1 MYEIAVTGLYLLFS
15 KPLLKLASWVFKGS
29 FKKHVEEELQY
40 SFKENITLLSEYIT
54 DGFNSS
60 AGPAYL
66 DFRFNIDSVQVD
78 RIFVTEQG
86 LKTNTEIYGASR
98 VYYGL

>member
-1 MYEIAVTGLYLLFS
+1 M
-15 KPLLKLASWVFKGS
+15 FKGS

-54 DGFNSS
+54 EGFNSS
-60 AGPAYL
+60 AGPVYL